1 MTELLLPLTIVRN
14 IAWTLYMGVVVSFAL
29 MSIFS
34 TVEKHDYLLWFRKF
48 GVILGLSL
56 GTTILSS
63 IVLTWLSRSSFYPQS
78 TLETIGLGI
87 GFTMWVSNIILE
99 IWTLDPVRKFDLDL
113 LDDAQNIESIRQ
125 RGIRHVRL
133 QAILC
138 VLTFGCLSIVQ

>member
-1 MTELLLPLTIVRN
+1 MTELLLPLTIVRD

-29 MSIFS
+29 MSVFS
-34 TVEKHDYLLWFRKF
+34 TFEKHEFLLWFRKF

-63 IVLTWLSRSSFYPQS
+63 VVLTWFDRVSFYPQS

-87 GFTMWVSNIILE
+87 GFVMWVSNIILE

-113 LDDAQNIESIRQ
+113 LDESQKIGPIRQ
-125 RGIRHVRL
+125 RGIHHVRL
-133 QAILC
+133 QALLC